1 MIRLTSLNNKEF
13 YLNEDNIEKIEEVP
27 DTVITMSNDKKY
39 LVKENIDEVMQKIL
53 QFKRRYFDKL
63 R

>member
-1 MIRLTSLNNKEF
+1 MIRVTSLNNKEF

-39 LVKENIDEVMQKIL
+39 LVKENIDEVMEKIL

>member
-39 LVKENIDEVMQKIL
+39 LVKENIDEVMEKIL

>member
-1 MIRLTSLNNKEF
+1 MIRVTSLNNKEF

-39 LVKENIDEVMQKIL
+39 LVKENIDEVMERIL

>member
-39 LVKENIDEVMQKIL
+39 LVKENIDEVMERIL